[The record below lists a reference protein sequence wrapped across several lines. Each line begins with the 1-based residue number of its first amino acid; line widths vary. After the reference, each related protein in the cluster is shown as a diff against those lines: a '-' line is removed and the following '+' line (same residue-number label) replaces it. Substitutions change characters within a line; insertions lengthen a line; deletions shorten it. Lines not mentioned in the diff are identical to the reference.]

1 MAAEL
6 EGLPLADG
14 FKGRIPA
21 SGAPL
26 TARTLALRPNP
37 QSLAPGDDNRTS
49 SDVLADAVYG
59 FLQNHPGLKVP
70 EEGQRN
76 LAEFVRGVNQQTPW
90 GSAESAVNSAKSG
103 DLPGTASAIFGATPL
118 VGAAA
123 GIGARVG
130 KSVVKDAGESVASN
144 LAKRAV
150 LTGGKEAVESAAP
163 AAAEDAAPVI
173 KGRVRATPAAAA
185 PSPPAPAPS
194 VPDTVAAT
202 AQPPAA
208 RNMQQV
214 PDIRGMHVDDAINIS
229 RTQPHI
235 IPLPG
240 GGFVGAPRS
249 IRTVD
254 DLNTARANFDKYVD
268 DETSGGDWY
277 DRARAGIN
285 NLTGGDP
292 IKNKMMSGM
301 EGVWSAG
308 VDPQSEIGRVIKE
321 ANSATVGEP
330 RRANYTNQHD
340 SLLDAIAANDPGE
353 LQLGRKTGQYAAR
366 INPDQAGPP
375 TATGVNDFRYANQW
389 GFLPAEGSMTRDGE
403 ITLTEAQHRW
413 LDHETALAVDR
424 ANLRQLGGRT
434 NWTGEEIQAMPW
446 VRQKA
451 EALAASGPQPPYP
464 MSKYQTGLK
473 EAMKTPPDYAP
484 GFRFNATFE
493 PQPGEDIAGHLP
505 DAPNMTPDER
515 LQYARFVDPNTGFG
529 SSMTDPKTGRD
540 VIYGGQQV
548 YGGPSGT
555 EPTGVSPYVMPT
567 REMQGFYPNNAG
579 ELETNPGYSA
589 SPLVSFDVGPATGRV
604 PAEGPPSPGG
614 APAFAERE
622 YPDVKS
628 LSPESADMAR
638 TAEYLRSVMNSQ
650 QSGAGHITYFDQPLG
665 VTNSFTQPMQRPSTV
680 EEMMARQEVAKRFG
694 LPNAVD
700 SGSGP
705 TVTNFDTAFDPSAQ
719 PLWTTKGKKTF
730 QQQMN
735 ATAPPDADEPGLF
748 GKTDSIYEP
757 VDWNAREPGQ
767 GNITDELLRRL
778 TKNPQVEASY
788 NRNPFLGPQT
798 QANAARYETFKPQ
811 TGETAPDIWNL
822 QQLIGDPDWVNKLQ
836 GIRSGKVAIPA
847 TTAAGVAL
855 FPAAGLAQTQ
865 DQSQDQPPQVGSDD
879 WWTLLRGGQGAGQQ

>member
-1 MAAEL
+1 MADNDRPQFS
-6 EGLPLADG
+6 GHV
-14 FKGRIPA
+14 PA

-26 TARTLALRPNP
+26 TARTLALRPGG
-37 QSLAPGDDNRTS
+37 QSLRQAMLTERHPTS
-49 SDVLADAVYG
+49 SLTPSIASCKITRAWG
-59 FLQNHPGLKVP
+59 CRNRG
-70 EEGQRN
+70 RN
-76 LAEFVRGVNQQTPW
+76 LAEAARSANQLTPW
-90 GSAESAVNSAKSG
+90 GSTEEAINSAEVG
-103 DLPGTASAIFGATPL
+103 DLVGTSTNLLGAVPIA
-118 VGAAA
+118 GAAVA
-123 GIGARVG
+123 ARVG
-130 KSVVKDAGESVASN
+130 KTAAKDATESVASN

-150 LTGGKEAVESAAP
+150 LTAGTDAAESAAP
-163 AAAEDAAPVI
+163 AAAEAAAPVI
-173 KGRVRATPAAAA
+173 KGRVRATPAAAE
-185 PSPPAPAPS
+185 PTPS

-268 DETSGGDWY
+268 DETAGGDWY

-292 IKNKMMSGM
+292 TKNKMMSGM

-308 VDPQSEIGRVIKE
+308 VDPQTETGRVIKE
-321 ANSATVGEP
+321 SVAATVGDP
-330 RRANYTNQHD
+330 RRANYTTQHN

-389 GFLPAEGSMTRDGE
+389 GFLPQEGSMTRDGE

-451 EALAASGPQPPYP
+451 EALAAAGPQPPYP
-464 MSKYQTGLK
+464 LSNYQAGLK
-473 EAMKTPPDYAP
+473 EALKTPPDYAP

-505 DAPNMTPDER
+505 NASSMTPDER
-515 LQYARFVDPNTGFG
+515 LQYARFVDPATGFG

-540 VIYGGQQV
+540 ILYGGQQV
-548 YGGPSGT
+548 YGGPSGA

-567 REMQGFYPNNAG
+567 RQMQGFYPNNAG

-604 PAEGPPSPGG
+604 PAEGPPTAEG

-622 YPDVKS
+622 YDKVKS
-628 LSPESADMAR
+628 LSPESADMTR
-638 TAEYLRSVMNSQ
+638 TAEYVRSVMNSQ

-665 VTNSFTQPMQRPSTV
+665 VTNSFTTPLQRPSTV
-680 EEMMARQEVAKRFG
+680 EEMIARQDVAKRFG

-700 SGSGP
+700 TGSGP
-705 TVTNFDTAFDPSAQ
+705 TVTNFDTAFDPNAQ
-719 PLWTTKGKKTF
+719 PLWTPKGKKTF

-735 ATAPPDADEPGLF
+735 ATAPLDADEPGLF

-757 VDWNAREPGQ
+757 VDWNASEPGS
-767 GNITDELLRRL
+767 GAVTDELLRRV

-798 QANAARYETFKPQ
+798 QANAARYEEFKPQ
-811 TGETAPDIWNL
+811 TGETRQDIWNL

-855 FPAAGLAQTQ
+855 FPAAGLAAPQ
-865 DQSQDQPPQVGSDD
+865 DQSQPPPDQGPPVG
-879 WWTLLRGGQGAGQQ
+879 L

>member
-1 MAAEL
+1 MVGELAGLQAEAA
-6 EGLPLADG
+6 LADNDRPR
-14 FKGRIPA
+14 FTGRVPA

-26 TARTLALRPNP
+26 NTRTLALRPGG
-37 QSLAPGDDNRTS
+37 QSIGPSDANRTS
-49 SDVLADAVYG
+49 SDVIADAVYRY
-59 FLQNHPGLKVP
+59 LQNHPGLGVP
-70 EEGQRN
+70 EQGQEN
-76 LAEFVRGVNQQTPW
+76 LAEAARTANQLTPW
-90 GSAESAVNSAKSG
+90 GSGEEAVNSAKQG
-103 DLPGTASAIFGATPL
+103 DIIGTSTNLLGAVPL
-118 VGAAA
+118 VGAA
-123 GIGARVG
+123 GKGVKVG
-130 KSVVKDAGESVASN
+130 KEAAETVAST

-150 LTGGKEAVESAAP
+150 TSAGKEAVESAAP
-163 AAAEDAAPVI
+163 AAVEAAAPKITGKV
-173 KGRVRATPAAAA
+173 KATPATVPDAVAAA
-185 PSPPAPAPS
+185 
-194 VPDTVAAT
+194 
-202 AQPPAA
+202 AQPPAP

-214 PDIRGMHVDDAINIS
+214 PDIRGVPVDKAIEIS

-235 IPLPG
+235 IPQAG

-254 DLNTARANFDKYVD
+254 DLNAARANFDKYVD
-268 DETSGGDWY
+268 DEIAGGDWY

-285 NLTGGDP
+285 QLTGGDP

-321 ANSATVGEP
+321 ANAATVGAP
-330 RRANYTNQHD
+330 RRANYTTQHN

-366 INPDQAGPP
+366 INPIQTGPP

-403 ITLTEAQHRW
+403 IALTEAQHRW

-451 EALAASGPQPPYP
+451 EALAAAGPQPPYP
-464 MSKYQTGLK
+464 LSNYQKGLT
-473 EAMKTPPDYAP
+473 EALKTPPDYAP
-484 GFRFNATFE
+484 SFRFNSTFE
-493 PQPGEDIAGHLP
+493 VQPGEDIAGHLP
-505 DAPNMTPDER
+505 NSANMTDEER
-515 LQYARFVDPNTGFG
+515 RRYAEFVASNGFG
-529 SSMTDPKTGRD
+529 SSMTDPVTGRD
-540 VIYGGQQV
+540 ILYGGQQV
-548 YGGPSGT
+548 FGGPSGV

-567 REMQGFYPNNAG
+567 RRMQGFYPNNAG

-589 SPLVSFDVGPATGRV
+589 SPLASFDVGPKTGRV
-604 PAEGPPSPGG
+604 PAQGPPTAEG

-622 YPDVKS
+622 YEKVKS
-628 LSPESADMAR
+628 LSPESEEMAR
-638 TAEYLRSVMNSQ
+638 TAEYVRSVMNSQ
-650 QSGAGHITYFDQPLG
+650 QSGAGNITYFDPSLG
-665 VTNSFTQPMQRPSTV
+665 VTNAVHVPLNRPATV
-680 EEMMARQEVAKRFG
+680 EEMIAHQAVAKQFG
-694 LPNAVD
+694 LPHATD
-700 SGSGP
+700 TGGGI
-705 TVTNFDTAFDPSAQ
+705 TMTNFDTAFDPNAQ
-719 PLWTTKGKKTF
+719 PLWTSKAKRQLGQELTGI
-730 QQQMN
+730 
-735 ATAPPDADEPGLF
+735 APPDASPPLF

-767 GNITDELLRRL
+767 GNITDELLRRV

-798 QANAARYETFKPQ
+798 QANAARYEEFKPQ

-822 QQLIGDPDWVNKLQ
+822 QQLIGDPDWVNKLR
-836 GIRSGKVAIPA
+836 GIRSGKMAIPA

-855 FPAAGLAQTQ
+855 FPAAGLAQPQ
-865 DQSQDQPPQVGSDD
+865 DQQPQDQTPPVGSDD
-879 WWTLLRGGQGAGQQ
+879 WWKLLQGARFSGQP

>member
-1 MAAEL
+1 V
-6 EGLPLADG
+6 PDDRPR
-14 FKGRIPA
+14 FTGRVPA

-26 TARTLALRPNP
+26 NARTLALRPGG
-37 QSLAPGDDNRTS
+37 QSISQGDMTS
-49 SDVLADAVYG
+49 SDMVADAVYR
-59 FLQNHPGLKVP
+59 FLQAHPRLGVP
-70 EEGQRN
+70 EQGQQN
-76 LAEFVRGVNQQTPW
+76 LAETARTVEQQTPW
-90 GSAESAVNSAKSG
+90 GQGEEAIKSARSG
-103 DLPGTASAIFGATPL
+103 DLPGTVSGIFGATPL

-123 GIGARVG
+123 GVGARVG
-130 KSVVKDAGESVASN
+130 KTVVKDAGETVASN

-150 LTGGKEAVESAAP
+150 LTGGKEAVENAAP
-163 AAAEDAAPVI
+163 AAVEAAAPVI
-173 KGRVRATPAAAA
+173 KGRVRATPAAAE

-194 VPDTVAAT
+194 VPDTVAAA

-235 IPLPG
+235 IPQAG

-268 DETSGGDWY
+268 DEIAGGDWY

-292 IKNKMMSGM
+292 VKNKMMSGM

-321 ANSATVGEP
+321 ANAATVGTP
-330 RRANYTNQHD
+330 RRANYTTQHN

-353 LQLGRKTGQYAAR
+353 LQLGRKTGQYAQR

-451 EALAASGPQPPYP
+451 EALAGAGPQPPYP
-464 MSKYQTGLK
+464 LSNYQAGLK
-473 EAMKTPPDYAP
+473 EALKTPPDYAP

-493 PQPGEDIAGHLP
+493 PQPGENIAGHLP
-505 DAPNMTPDER
+505 NASSMTPDQR
-515 LQYARFVDPNTGFG
+515 LQYARFVDPATGFG

-540 VIYGGQQV
+540 ILYGGQQV
-548 YGGPSGT
+548 YGGPSGA

-567 REMQGFYPNNAG
+567 RPMQGFYPNNEG
-579 ELETNPGYSA
+579 GLETNPGYSA

-604 PAEGPPSPGG
+604 PAQGPPTPEGS
-614 APAFAERE
+614 PAFAERE
-622 YPDVKS
+622 YDKVKS

-638 TAEYLRSVMNSQ
+638 TAEFVRSVMNSQ

-665 VTNSFTQPMQRPSTV
+665 VTNSLTTPLQRPSTV
-680 EEMMARQEVAKRFG
+680 EEMIARQNVAKEFG

-700 SGSGP
+700 TGSGA
-705 TVTNFDTAFDPSAQ
+705 TVTNFDTAFDPNAQ
-719 PLWTTKGKKTF
+719 PVWTAKGKKTF

-735 ATAPPDADEPGLF
+735 AIAPPDAEPSMF

-767 GNITDELLRRL
+767 GNITDELLRRV

-855 FPAAGLAQTQ
+855 FPAAGLAQPQ
-865 DQSQDQPPQVGSDD
+865 DQQPQDQTPPVGSDD
-879 WWTLLRGGQGAGQQ
+879 WWTLLRGARFSGQQ

>member
-1 MAAEL
+1 MADDDR
-6 EGLPLADG
+6 PR
-14 FKGRIPA
+14 FSGRVPA

-37 QSLAPGDDNRTS
+37 QSLAPGPDNRTS

-59 FLQNHPGLKVP
+59 FLQNHPGLGVP

-76 LAEFVRGVNQQTPW
+76 LAEFARGVNQLTPW
-90 GSAESAVNSAKSG
+90 GSGEGAINSAKAG
-103 DLPGTASAIFGATPL
+103 DLPGTVSNLFGATPL
-118 VGAAA
+118 LGAAGGVA
-123 GIGARVG
+123 ARVG
-130 KSVVKDAGESVASN
+130 KTAVKDAGESVASN

-150 LTGGKEAVESAAP
+150 LTGGEDAATSAAP
-163 AAAEDAAPVI
+163 AAAEAAAPVI
-173 KGRVRATPAAAA
+173 KGRVRATPAAAE
-185 PSPPAPAPS
+185 PSPPAPTPS
-194 VPDTVAAT
+194 VPDTVAAA

-249 IRTVD
+249 IRTLD
-254 DLNTARANFDKYVD
+254 DLATARANFDKYVD
-268 DETSGGDWY
+268 DETAGGDWY

-340 SLLDAIAANDPGE
+340 SLLAAIAANDPGE

-464 MSKYQTGLK
+464 LSKYQAGLK
-473 EAMKTPPDYAP
+473 EALKTPPDYAP

-505 DAPNMTPDER
+505 DASKMSPDER
-515 LQYARFVDPNTGFG
+515 TQYARFVASNGYG
-529 SSMTDPKTGRD
+529 SSMTDPATGRD
-540 VIYGGQQV
+540 VLYGGQQV

-567 REMQGFYPNNAG
+567 RPMQGFYPNNAN

-589 SPLVSFDVGPATGRV
+589 GPLVSFDVGPKTGRV
-604 PAEGPPSPGG
+604 PAEGPPTATG

-628 LSPESADMAR
+628 LSPESEEMTR
-638 TAEYLRSVMNSQ
+638 TAEFVRSIMNSQ
-650 QSGAGHITYFDQPLG
+650 QSGAGHITYLDQPLG
-665 VTNSFTQPMQRPSTV
+665 VTNAFNVGLDRPSTV
-680 EEMMARQEVAKRFG
+680 EEMIARNEVAKRFG

-700 SGSGP
+700 TGAGP
-705 TVTNFDTAFDPSAQ
+705 TVTNFDTAFDPNAQ
-719 PLWTTKGKKTF
+719 PIWTPKGKKQFATEI
-730 QQQMN
+730 N
-735 ATAPPDADEPGLF
+735 AVAPPDALGPGMF
-748 GKTDSIYEP
+748 GKADSIYEP

-767 GNITDELLRRL
+767 GNITDEMLSRI
-778 TKNPQVEASY
+778 TKNPTVEASY

-798 QANAARYETFKPQ
+798 AANAERYETFKPQ

-822 QQLIGDPDWVNKLQ
+822 QQLIGDPDWVNKLK
-836 GIRSGKVAIPA
+836 GIRSGSMKIPA
-847 TTAAGVAL
+847 ATAAGVAL
-855 FPAAGLAQTQ
+855 FPAAGLAATQ
-865 DQSQDQPPQVGSDD
+865 DQQSPPDQGPPVGSDE
-879 WWTLLRGGQGAGQQ
+879 WWTLLRGSGGSAAPQ